1 MGSSIAVWGKT
12 FQACT
17 SVVGIGERPMN
28 RVDDDVTQVLDDLA
42 TLTKPCIYNTFEFYS
57 ESMR

>member
-1 MGSSIAVWGKT
+1 
-12 FQACT
+12 
-17 SVVGIGERPMN
+17 MN
-28 RVDDDVTQVLDDLA
+28 RVDDNVTQVLDDLA